1 MSSWFAPRSQ
11 KPFHNA
17 LVGAASKCHHGSPL
31 GRKNLSIM
39 PLWGLLRNTAGL
51 TVNVSNTPFMRP
63 YRADVPS
70 HWGGNGK
77 DTPAPKRHSQ
87 SGSCAAHPEVSHS
100 VKLPKGVKQSEKRAS
115 PSDTSQ
121 RIIARGSLAHR
132 EANSKPKTRRGGFSM
147 YGVGQK
153 GGKKPQKRLAS
164 GSGVG

>member
-1 MSSWFAPRSQ
+1 MLACPQADSPRA
-11 KPFHNA
+11 FHNA
-17 LVGAASKCHHGSPL
+17 LVRAASKSHELERHAI
-31 GRKNLSIM
+31 KFLSIM
-39 PLWGLLRNTAGL
+39 PLWGLLRNQATLPHRFPCGAAI
-51 TVNVSNTPFMRP
+51 F
-63 YRADVPS
+63 S
-70 HWGGNGK
+70 HGGGNGK

-115 PSDTSQ
+115 PTATSQ

-132 EANSKPKTRRGGFSM
+132 EANGKPKTRRGGFSM

-153 GGKKPQKRLAS
+153 GGKKSQKRLAS